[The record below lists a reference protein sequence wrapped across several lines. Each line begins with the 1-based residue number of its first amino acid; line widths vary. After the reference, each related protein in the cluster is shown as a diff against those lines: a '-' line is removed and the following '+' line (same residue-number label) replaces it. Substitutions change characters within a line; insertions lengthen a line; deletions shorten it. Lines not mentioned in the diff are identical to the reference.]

1 MNWSLATDIIL
12 YSSIALLAVLALF
25 GLYQWISRKSLKK
38 VDRALRL
45 IPLPLVLMVITYF
58 IFDNLLIL
66 ATAPN
71 DPTKPSFPSTHVMV
85 VATIFLLVAL
95 ILPRYLKSKPLRL
108 TIDFLMLTLFA
119 VVAAGRIIIGAHWPT
134 DVACG
139 AVFAIIFAT
148 VYYLML
154 KEKK

>member
-1 MNWSLATDIIL
+1 MNWALATDIIL
-12 YSSIALLAVLALF
+12 YAAIILIAVFALL

-45 IPLPLVLMVITYF
+45 IPLPLILMVITYF
-58 IFDNLLIL
+58 IFDKLWIL

-85 VATIFLLVAL
+85 VATIFLLTAL

-108 TIDFLMLTLFA
+108 TLDFLMLALFA
-119 VVAAGRIIIGAHWPT
+119 VVAVGRIIIGAHWPA

-139 AVFAIIFAT
+139 AVFAAIFAT